1 MARNGKANAMARNA
15 TPRHIAETD
24 LALFVS
30 GDVSMW
36 KYASL
41 CLHIARCEK
50 CRARAD
56 VYRRGRRSLKD
67 AATEMP
73 AGVNWDRLSAEM
85 TANIRVGL
93 AAGECVAPR
102 RGKPVAF
109 GAWRTAAVAAGVVVV
124 LGAAWWLNL
133 PASDSESLAHSFSN
147 IARSLVSGGRPTM
160 PVVLD
165 QPAGQRA
172 MVQVSPDGIE
182 LKQNGVPVPVAQEA
196 STRPA
201 GKAANASGSASPA
214 HDYLTVT
221 VAVGGPTPNT
231 KIDLPKD
238 KDSPVTLVSFDS
250 GDTKVTP
257 RGGAYLVDF
266 HPTVALRNS
275 SAKRVR
281 SVTLTILAKE
291 TPAQQTS
298 PGGTASVS
306 VPSLDVAPGDTFSVH
321 INQTLLSPAS
331 GNPSFQ
337 VQLDGVLFEDL
348 TFYGPDKLQLQ
359 HNMTAWE
366 LEAREDRKYFKALL
380 KDSGPGWLQ
389 TAMLESLARQADIA
403 PSSVQMTRGASAA
416 GSSPV
421 SGNARATNIDA
432 GQDMQ
437 FAFLRLPDTPVE
449 LSGGLARVSSN
460 EASAPHFA
468 VRNISKRPVRHLEI
482 GWLLKDQ
489 DGREFLAASLP
500 ADLTLAPGQSSQVI
514 EDATLRFSGHSAIQ
528 SMRGFISSAE
538 FADGSYWIP
547 SRKELDDPQL
557 RRVIAPSPEEQ
568 RLSQLYNK
576 KGLTALIEEL
586 HKF

>member
-1 MARNGKANAMARNA
+1 MARDAMARNA
-15 TPRHIAETD
+15 SPRHIAETD

-30 GDVSMW
+30 GDLSMW

-56 VYRRGRRSLKD
+56 AYRQSRQNLKD
-67 AATEMP
+67 AVAEMP

-102 RGKPVAF
+102 RRKPLAF
-109 GAWRTAAVAAGVVVV
+109 AAWKTAAVAAGVVVV
-124 LGAAWWLNL
+124 MGAAWWLNL
-133 PASDSESLAHSFSN
+133 PASDSESLAQSFRN
-147 IARSLVSGGRPTM
+147 IARSLVSGGRPGI

-165 QPAGQRA
+165 QPASQRA
-172 MVQVSPDGIE
+172 MVQVSPDGVE

-196 STRPA
+196 SARPA
-201 GKAANASGSASPA
+201 GKAVNTPGPATPA

-238 KDSPVTLVSFDS
+238 KDSPVTLVSYDS

-266 HPTVALRNS
+266 HPTLALRNS
-275 SAKRVR
+275 GAKRVR

-291 TPAQQTS
+291 TPARENS

-306 VPSLDVAPGDTFSVH
+306 VPSLDVAPGDTFSIH
-321 INQTLLSPAS
+321 INQTLVSPAS
-331 GNPSFQ
+331 GNPSLQ

-366 LEAREDRKYFKALL
+366 LEARQDRKYFKTLL

-389 TAMLESLARQADIA
+389 TAMLESLARQADIT
-403 PSSVQMTRGASAA
+403 PSSVQMTRGATS
-416 GSSPV
+416 GSSSA
-421 SGNARATNIDA
+421 SGRTTNTDG

-500 ADLTLAPGQSSQVI
+500 ADLALAPGQSGQVI
-514 EDATLRFSGHSAIQ
+514 EEASLRISGHSAIQ

-576 KGLTALIEEL
+576 KGLIALIDEL
-586 HKF
+586 KKF

>member
-1 MARNGKANAMARNA
+1 MA
-15 TPRHIAETD
+15 RHIAETD

-36 KYASL
+36 KYAAV
-41 CLHIARCEK
+41 CLHIARCEA
-50 CRARAD
+50 CRARVE
-56 VYRRGRRSLKD
+56 VYRLGRQSLKL
-67 AATEMP
+67 AAGEVP
-73 AGVNWDRLSAEM
+73 AGVNWDRLAAEM

-102 RGKPVAF
+102 RRKPASF
-109 GAWRTAAVAAGVVVV
+109 AGWKPAAVATGLVAV

-133 PASDSESLAHSFSN
+133 PSSDSESLARSFRN
-147 IARSLVSGGRPTM
+147 MARSLVSGGRPSTPFVQNQ
-160 PVVLD
+160 PV
-165 QPAGQRA
+165 A
-172 MVQVSPDGIE
+172 QVSPDGVE
-182 LKQNGVPVPVAQEA
+182 LKQNGVLMPIPQAAPMPA
-196 STRPA
+196 STASAPA
-201 GKAANASGSASPA
+201 SASPA

-221 VAVGGPTPNT
+221 VAVSAQTPNT
-231 KIDLPKD
+231 KIDLAKD
-238 KDSPVTLVSFDS
+238 KDSSVTLVSYDS
-250 GDTKVTP
+250 GDTRVTP
-257 RGGAYLVDF
+257 RGSAYLVDF
-266 HPTVALRNS
+266 HPTLSLRNS

-281 SVTLTILAKE
+281 SVALTIV
-291 TPAQQTS
+291 AQAAS
-298 PGGTASVS
+298 PGGNASVS
-306 VPSLDVAPGDTFSVH
+306 VPSLNVAPGDTFAIH
-321 INQTLLSPAS
+321 INQTLLAPAS
-331 GNPSFQ
+331 GNPFVQ

-348 TFYGPDKLQLQ
+348 SFYGPDKLGLQ

-366 LEAREDRKYFKALL
+366 LEARQDRQYFKTLL
-380 KDSGPGWLQ
+380 KASGPGWLQ
-389 TAMLESLARQADIA
+389 TEMLESLARQADLPQ
-403 PSSVQMTRGASAA
+403 PSGQMTR
-416 GSSPV
+416 
-421 SGNARATNIDA
+421 ARATNGDA

-482 GWLLKDQ
+482 GWILKDQ

-500 ADLTLAPGQSSQVI
+500 ADLSLAPGQSSQVVG
-514 EDATLRFSGHSAIQ
+514 DASLRFSGHSAIQ

-568 RLSQLYNK
+568 RLSQIYNK

-586 HKF
+586 KKF